1 MAPDPITQA
10 RVYRAIKEEFLAG
23 RFRPGV
29 RLDLQAIADRHRAST
44 TPVREAIHRMI
55 GEQLFEPHPEGGIR
69 IAVPDAAA
77 LRDLYSWNAQHLL
90 GTLRASSTASLR
102 ACLRPLR
109 DRPAGAEALDL
120 AWFAADAFKAIGEAT
135 GNTEFA
141 AQIERANERLHYPR
155 LAEARLFPDLGREV
169 RTLLRNGGIDVRTN
183 LRRRVI
189 AYHRRRAEQVVA
201 IVAEIALLQ

>member
-1 MAPDPITQA
+1 MAPDPITQE
-10 RVYRAIKEEFLAG
+10 RVYRAIKDELLEA

-69 IAVPDAAA
+69 IALPDAAA
-77 LRDLYSWNAQHLL
+77 LRDLYAWNAQHLL
-90 GTLRASSTASLR
+90 ATLRASSSSSLR

-109 DRPAGAEALDL
+109 DRNPGREAADL
-120 AWFAADAFKAIGEAT
+120 ADFAAIIFRSVGEAT
-135 GNTEFA
+135 GNTEFTA
-141 AQIERANERLHYPR
+141 HIIRANARLHYAR
-155 LAEARLFPDLGREV
+155 IAEARLFQDLAREL
-169 RTLLRNGGIDVRTN
+169 RTLLRNGDIDVRTN

-189 AYHRRRAEQVVA
+189 AYHRRRSEHAVA
-201 IVAEIALLQ
+201 IATEIFLL